1 MTKLDLGGWP
11 TPKKITRF
19 TVMFRD
25 KIYLFFGLIP
35 CQDLMGVCTH
45 TGQTELLQRK
55 LGVNY
60 TIPTLTLTSYTEKL
74 GKKCTIPA

>member
-1 MTKLDLGGWP
+1 MPRLDGGL
-11 TPKKITRF
+11 
-19 TVMFRD
+19 
-25 KIYLFFGLIP
+25 Y
-35 CQDLMGVCTH
+35 TH